1 MPTQSDR
8 AWLGPVPTMR
18 YERRYG
24 DRVVRC
30 FVDRPRNAYDLLAE
44 AAASHPES
52 EAIVMGP
59 ERLTY
64 RVYEDVVARCAA
76 GLAATGVS
84 KGDRVAILLSNGTA
98 FPVVMFATLR
108 LGAVAVPIST
118 REQTDGLAYMLN
130 QCGAKVLVHDSD
142 LADRLPL
149 PDVTPALA
157 RRIAVTAGAPVT
169 ALPLLGAGPGGPAP
183 VPVEEEDTAII
194 LYTSGTTGRPK
205 GAMLSH
211 VGIVH
216 SAIHFQACMALT
228 SADRAVVAVPMSHVT
243 GVIALIATMTWAAA
257 TLIVMPAFK
266 ATEFL
271 ALAAAERMTHAL
283 MVPAMYNLC
292 LIDPTFDAARFPHWR
307 VGGYGGAPMAPATI
321 ARFAQ
326 VLPGLQLMNAYGSTE
341 TTSPVTMMP
350 PSETA
355 RRADSVGCALPCA
368 DILVMDD
375 DGHEV
380 PPGTEGELWLGGPM
394 VVKGYWDNPEATRD
408 SFVAGY
414 WRSGDIGSVD
424 PEGYV
429 RVFDRKKD
437 MINRGGYKIFSVEVE
452 NVLMGVAGVVEA
464 AVVSRPCPVLG
475 ERVHAFVHASDPG
488 LAEADLKQHCARLL
502 ADYKVPETITFSPE
516 PLPRNANGK
525 LLKRNLRVAGT

>member
-1 MPTQSDR
+1 MPSHIDR
-8 AWLGPVPTMR
+8 PWLGPVPALR
-18 YERRYG
+18 HERHYG

-30 FVDRPRNAYDLLAE
+30 FAERPRNAYDLLAE
-44 AAASHPES
+44 AAARCPDG
-52 EAIVMGP
+52 EAIVTGG

-64 RVYEDVVARCAA
+64 RAYEDVVAQCAT
-76 GLAATGVS
+76 GLAAAGVGS
-84 KGDRVAILLSNGTA
+84 GDRVAMLMSNGTA

-108 LGAVAVPIST
+108 LGAVAVPISI
-118 REQTDGLAYMLN
+118 REQTDGLGYMLN
-130 QCGAKVLVHDSD
+130 QCGAKVLVHDAD
-142 LADRLPL
+142 LADRLPK
-149 PDVTPALA
+149 PEATPALA
-157 RRIAVTAGAPVT
+157 QRIAVTPGAPIS
-169 ALPLLGAGPGGPAP
+169 ALPLLVAEAGGPAP
-183 VPVEEEDTAII
+183 VAVEEEDAAII

-205 GAMLSH
+205 GAVLSH
-211 VGIVH
+211 LGIAH

-228 SADRAVVAVPMSHVT
+228 PADRAVVAVPMSHVT
-243 GVIALIATMTWAAA
+243 GVIALIAAMTRAAA
-257 TLIVMPAFK
+257 TLIVMPAFR

-271 ALAAAERMTHAL
+271 TLAAAERMTHAL

-292 LIDPTFDAARFPHWR
+292 LIDPSFDASRFPHWR

-321 ARFAQ
+321 ARFAE
-326 VLPGLQLMNAYGSTE
+326 VLPRLQLMNAYGATE

-375 DGHEV
+375 AGREV

-394 VVKGYWDNPEATRD
+394 VVKGYWNNPEATRD
-408 SFVAGY
+408 NFVAGY

-424 PEGYV
+424 AEGYV

-452 NVLMGVAGVVEA
+452 NVLMGVAGIVEA

-475 ERVHAFVHASDPG
+475 ERVHAFVHASDARIG
-488 LAEADLKQHCARLL
+488 EEDVRRHCAKLL
-502 ADYKVPETITFSPE
+502 ADYKVPETITFSPD

-525 LLKRNLRVAGT
+525 LLKRNLRVASA